1 MNARMVAI
9 GMLAVAGMLALGACA
24 KHEPPPEPIRPVK
37 LAKVELGRAGEATV
51 FAGEVKPRHE
61 SDIGFR
67 IGGKLVARLVDVGA
81 RVKAGQAL
89 ARLDPTDVALQAEAS
104 NAAVAAARTEADY
117 AQAEYER
124 FRNLHEQGF
133 VSASALDQKRN
144 ARDAS
149 RARFDQTRAQQ
160 DVARNQTGYAT
171 LAADTPGVV
180 TAVLAEVGQ
189 VVAAGQPV
197 LRVAREEE
205 REVAIA
211 VPENRIGELQAA
223 KAPLVV
229 LWARRDHAYRARVRE
244 IAPAVDAATR
254 TFAVRMSILDPDAA
268 VQWGMTAS
276 VVLGSAGP
284 APTAALVPSPAIHH
298 DADGKPAVWIYD
310 PAAKTVSLRRVTL
323 GGYRE
328 DGTIVT
334 SGLADGEWIVAAGA
348 HKLRPGQVVKPWES
362 GAADGGGAAP
372 AAAPGSTPPAKSG
385 PGA

>member
-1 MNARMVAI
+1 MNVR
-9 GMLAVAGMLALGACA
+9 AVFVWVIAATGVLALGACA

-37 LAKVELGRAGEATV
+37 LARVELGRAGEATV

-61 SDIGFR
+61 SDMGFR

-81 RVKAGQAL
+81 RVKPGQAL
-89 ARLDPTDVALQAEAS
+89 ARLDPTDVALQSEAS
-104 NAAVAAARTEADY
+104 NAAVAAAKTEADY
-117 AQAEYER
+117 ALAEYER

-149 RARFDQTRAQQ
+149 RARLDQARAQQ
-160 DVARNQTGYAT
+160 DVARNQSGYAT
-171 LAADTPGVV
+171 LATDAAGVV

-197 LRVAREEE
+197 VRVAREEE

-211 VPENRIGELQAA
+211 VPENRIDELRAA

-254 TFAVRMSILDPDAA
+254 TFAVRMSVLDPDAA
-268 VQWGMTAS
+268 IQWGMTAS
-276 VVLGSAGP
+276 VVLESAVP
-284 APTAALVPSPAIHH
+284 IPDAALVPSPAIHH

-310 PAAKTVSLRRVTL
+310 PATKTVSLRRVTL

-328 DGTIVT
+328 DGTLVT

-348 HKLRPGQVVKPWES
+348 HKLMPGQVVKPWES
-362 GAADGGGAAP
+362 GAADGSGPAP

-385 PGA
+385 AGA